1 MENKELIELAIK
13 VRENAYVPNSKFKV
27 GVALLCKSG
36 KVYTGCNV
44 ENGFT
49 GPSICAERVAI
60 AKAISE
66 GDKEFQKLVIVAAKE
81 GENLRFI
88 TPCGGCRQFLNR
100 FCSPDFEIICAY
112 KKEEK
117 KDFTLKS
124 FRLEEL
130 LPYRYE
136 R

>member
-1 MENKELIELAIK
+1 MEEQKLIELAIK
-13 VRENAYVPNSKFKV
+13 VRENAHVPNSKFKV
-27 GVALLCKSG
+27 GVALVCKSG
-36 KVYTGCNV
+36 NVYTGCNI

-66 GDKEFQKLVIVAAKE
+66 GEKEFVKLVMVAAKA

-100 FCSPDFEIICAY
+100 FCSPEFAIICAY
-112 KKEEK
+112 KEEGNIVTRNFQL
-117 KDFTLKS
+117 KD
-124 FRLEEL
+124 L